1 MLTESD
7 RGAAFRA
14 EGGISWVCSFELPG
28 VHASVPTARRYV
40 RTVLGPGACD
50 VELAV
55 SELVTNALEHSESGN
70 GGTIVLKLA
79 GGEERLRAEVTDA
92 GSAVSRPHVERAAPD
107 DESGRGLEI
116 VRAVSLDWGIEG
128 TTVWCEFPTAR
139 SNREAQE

>member
-7 RGAAFRA
+7 RGAAVRVR
-14 EGGISWVCSFELPG
+14 GGISWVCSFELPG

-40 RTVLGPGACD
+40 RTVLGDGASD

-55 SELVTNALEHSESGN
+55 SELVTNALEHSESGA
-70 GGTIVLKLA
+70 GGTIVLRLA
-79 GGEERLRAEVTDA
+79 GGEQRLRVEVTDA
-92 GSAVSRPHVERAAPD
+92 GSAVSRPHLERAEVD

-116 VRAVSLDWGIEG
+116 VRAVSLNWGING

-139 SNREAQE
+139 GERPAQG